1 MSLTRP
7 FKIFTFGNEKP
18 FLTIYA
24 LQIRLN
30 VKNCIKIRKNVI
42 LSHFVFKKS
51 NFGYMK
57 ILLTI
62 TV

>member
-24 LQIRLN
+24 LRVNYIDTSEDK
-30 VKNCIKIRKNVI
+30 KNDGKIAP
-42 LSHFVFKKS
+42 F
-51 NFGYMK
+51 
-57 ILLTI
+57 
-62 TV
+62 